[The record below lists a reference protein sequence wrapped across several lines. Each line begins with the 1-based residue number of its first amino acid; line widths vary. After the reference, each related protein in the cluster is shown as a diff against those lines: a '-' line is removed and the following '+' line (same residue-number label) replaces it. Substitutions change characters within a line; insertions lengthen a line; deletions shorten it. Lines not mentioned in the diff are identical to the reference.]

1 MIESLEIFSKPSC
14 LFCINLKSIL
24 HKLVDNNL
32 LTCDIKYLDANPNE
46 SVPYIVK
53 YSANSQ
59 PQTLYGLPE
68 REKLYRFLEIN
79 NPHSTSAIY
88 PDATRK
94 NKKVFKVD

>member
-14 LFCINLKSIL
+14 SFCINLKFVID
-24 HKLVDNNL
+24 KLVDNNL
-32 LTCDIKYLDANPNE
+32 LTCDIIYLDANPNE

-53 YSANSQ
+53 YSTNSQ
-59 PQTLYGLPE
+59 PQTLYGLPV

-79 NPHSTSAIY
+79 DPHGTSAIY
-88 PDATRK
+88 PNATRK